1 MLESLCSNVKTTYT
15 DLQLNC
21 DFVFSVADPI
31 IELQL
36 YVHLIGWRPVKENSG
51 SAYDVMPFPQNSFT
65 DLEKTVAACSVFFG
79 IPYFVISFVHI
90 PIFQHFKLV
99 CIT

>member
-36 YVHLIGWRPVKENSG
+36 YVHLTGWRPVMENSG

-65 DLEKTVAACSVFFG
+65 DLEKTVAACSLFFWNS
-79 IPYFVISFVHI
+79 ILCHFFCSHSYFSTF
-90 PIFQHFKLV
+90 
-99 CIT
+99 